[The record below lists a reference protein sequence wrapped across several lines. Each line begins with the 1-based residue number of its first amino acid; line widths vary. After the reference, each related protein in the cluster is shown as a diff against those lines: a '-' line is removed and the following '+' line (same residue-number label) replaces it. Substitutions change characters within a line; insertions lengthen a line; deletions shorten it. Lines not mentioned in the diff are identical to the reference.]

1 MIKKLFS
8 QGLMGIAVVA
18 LSALSWSVARSAEA
32 PVLDLAPRTLSAA
45 VAPADPFHGVDQ

>member
-8 QGLMGIAVVA
+8 QGLVGIAIVA

-32 PVLDLAPRTLSAA
+32 PVFDWAPGAHSTVVDLAE
-45 VAPADPFHGVDQ
+45 PFHGVDQ